1 MEIRPAYIE
10 ELDVLYGIVKD
21 ATRYMDE
28 QGIPQWDEIYPDKA
42 ILTKDIERL
51 EMYVIESDEQAAGIM
66 AINEE
71 QSPEYAAVE
80 WAYPGRALVVHRLTI
95 APIYQRRGLATS
107 LMDFAEETAATQG
120 YDCIRLDAFAL
131 NPAALVLYTNR
142 GYRKA
147 GVVRFRKGEFYCYE
161 KNIAG
166 ENGAFD
172 RKGDK
177 Q

>member
-95 APIYQRRGLATS
+95 AQS
-107 LMDFAEETAATQG
+107 
-120 YDCIRLDAFAL
+120 
-131 NPAALVLYTNR
+131 TN
-142 GYRKA
+142 A
-147 GVVRFRKGEFYCYE
+147 V
-161 KNIAG
+161 AWQH
-166 ENGAFD
+166 A
-172 RKGDK
+172 
-177 Q
+177 